1 MLPLFEDATT
11 KLHDA
16 NQRSRAV
23 KLKTDRVYHAKM
35 KLEMAKNRGSLAS
48 DFSFSNRLFE

>member
-1 MLPLFEDATT
+1 MLPLFEDAMT

-16 NQRSRAV
+16 KQRSRAV

-48 DFSFSNRLFE
+48 DFSFSNRLVK

>member
-1 MLPLFEDATT
+1 MLPSFEDEMT

-16 NQRSRAV
+16 KQRSRAV
-23 KLKTDRVYHAKM
+23 KLKTDRAYHAKV

-48 DFSFSNRLFE
+48 DFSFSNRLVE

>member
-1 MLPLFEDATT
+1 MLPLFEDAMT

-16 NQRSRAV
+16 KQRSRAL
-23 KLKTDRVYHAKM
+23 KLKADRVYHAKM

-48 DFSFSNRLFE
+48 DFSFSNRLVE